1 MEFEWA
7 SKKPKQGVA
16 TLYDSNITLNKAASS
31 HFENAYKV
39 LLGFDDDNM
48 KLAIKPISKEDH
60 DIGAIARDKEHNI
73 TVKQSYARV
82 CNKRFMTQIS
92 DHTGIN
98 LTKETSHKYKATWDR
113 EEKILIIDLKN
124 PEV

>member
-1 MEFEWA
+1 MKFEWT
-7 SKKPKQGVA
+7 SKKPKLGIA

-39 LLGFDDDNM
+39 LLGLDDENM
-48 KLAIKPISKEDH
+48 KLAIKPVSKEDH
-60 DIGAIARDKEHNI
+60 DIGAIAKDKEHNI

-82 CNKRFMTQIS
+82 CNKRFMS
-92 DHTGIN
+92 EVANLTGIN
-98 LTKETSHKYKATWDR
+98 LTKATSHKYKATWDND
-113 EEKILIIDLKN
+113 EKILIIDLKT